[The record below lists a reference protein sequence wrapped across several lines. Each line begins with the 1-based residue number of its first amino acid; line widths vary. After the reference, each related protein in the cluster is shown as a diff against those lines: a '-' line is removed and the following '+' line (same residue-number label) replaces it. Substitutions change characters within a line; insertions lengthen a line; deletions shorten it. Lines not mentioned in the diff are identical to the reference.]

1 MTLLT
6 ITKRLGEG
14 AQAATVKIELPFD
27 LRTRSR
33 QIAKLSTGEEVGLR
47 LERGQVLRG
56 GDHLLA
62 DDGRV
67 VEIVAMDE
75 VLSTVRCDDPWRLAR
90 AAYHLGNRHVP
101 VQIGAGWLRF
111 RHDHVLDEMLRGQG
125 YTVTV
130 EEAPFE
136 PEGGAY
142 GGLGSGGHGHGH
154 D

>member
-1 MTLLT
+1 MLT
-6 ITKRLGEG
+6 ITKRLGDG
-14 AQAATVKIELPFD
+14 AHAATIKIELPFD

-33 QIAKLSTGEEVGLR
+33 QLTKLSTGEEVGLR
-47 LERGQVLRG
+47 LERGLVLRG
-56 GDHLLA
+56 GDHLIT

-75 VLSTVRCDDPWRLAR
+75 VVSTVTCDDPWRLAR
-90 AAYHLGNRHVP
+90 ASYHLGNRHVP

-142 GGLGSGGHGHGH
+142 GGHGHGH
-154 D
+154 SHGHG

>member
-1 MTLLT
+1 MTMLT
-6 ITKRLGEG
+6 ITKRLGESTH
-14 AQAATVKIELPFD
+14 AATVTIALPFD
-27 LRTRSR
+27 LRSRSR
-33 QIAKLSTGEEVGLR
+33 QLAKLSTGEDVGLR
-47 LERGQVLRG
+47 LERGLVLRG
-56 GDHLLA
+56 GDRLQA

-67 VEIVAMDE
+67 VEVLAMDE

-90 AAYHLGNRHVP
+90 ASYHLGNRHVP

-125 YTVTV
+125 FTVTV

-142 GGLGSGGHGHGH
+142 GGGHGHAH

>member
-1 MTLLT
+1 MIQLT
-6 ITKRLGEG
+6 ISERLRHDPRSP
-14 AQAATVKIELPFD
+14 AFTLILPFD
-27 LRTRSR
+27 QRSRSR
-33 QIAKLSTGEEVGLR
+33 QLALLSSGQEAR
-47 LERGQVLRG
+47 LVLDRGQVLRH
-56 GDHLLA
+56 GDKLLT

-67 VEIVAMDE
+67 VEVIAAAETV
-75 VLSTVRCDDPWRLAR
+75 STVTADDPWRLAR
-90 AAYHLGNRHVP
+90 ASYHLGNRHVA

-125 YTVTV
+125 FTVVV

-142 GGLGSGGHGHGH
+142 GGGHSHSH